1 MVQHKLV
8 QFSRLEDSLRKNVRG
23 KVLLTVPLYQ
33 RKFVWFEDES
43 TGQSIGKEFVQKL
56 ANLEANEASC
66 FLGSLILVEKGIDG
80 ESVSYEVVDG
90 QQRLATLFLIKN
102 IIDKQNSFNPK
113 TTLCSEYFG
122 KCISDPNAENF
133 VNGLLDGRG
142 ELLLNN
148 LKKISFD
155 LIIYSDKSDKS
166 DKSHKEKQDK
176 EEIDGAK
183 IFHEINRLP
192 LLASSPDILKG
203 RIVSKL
209 EARNKN
215 KSVSEDSMDLV
226 KDFLSHW
233 NLMLEYFYFDYSK
246 PTEQSFSE
254 TPEKLSD
261 LLNSIGGEKKVILKF
276 RHRENCINDIQ
287 NYLFMIGSITSRTI
301 NNNPGSNCKDKKRES
316 EVNEPWPKSSEPKNV
331 LQRGNCQIFL
341 QKFDPIVTD
350 EEKLLRFIEVF
361 NAVTDIIK
369 DNEAWMN
376 IRRTP
381 QTKWIKLSNK
391 EQAKAMVFQQ
401 MLAARRKK
409 DWLLQDE
416 AVNFFFELYQ
426 WKIHGKQSDM
436 NKVLELPNIAS
447 QDDIKKNPRSQV
459 WNFEWECW
467 NKILENQLPLSL
479 HESPT
484 GYLLELW
491 KIVRESF
498 VKDEEKCFRTFS
510 IGSAD
515 QEEHFFAWE
524 WHKKRGIGL
533 SNKEIDSV
541 PNLCRIGSS
550 LNTSLGDE
558 EPLVK
563 SELLF
568 GTPENRQINENVW
581 PKLAISAFLT
591 LESKHSSEADYL
603 KLFKKLEEVFR
614 VERKTDGN
622 QKVTVILSK
631 IFEKC
636 HTDPKL

>member
-8 QFSRLEDSLRKNVRG
+8 QFSRLEDSLRKNGRG

-33 RKFVWFEDES
+33 RKFVWFDEES
-43 TGQSIGKEFVQKL
+43 KGESIGKEFVQKL
-56 ANLEANEASC
+56 ATSEANEASF

-113 TTLCSEYFG
+113 TTLCSEYYG
-122 KCISDPNAENF
+122 KGISDPNAEDF
-133 VNGLLDGRG
+133 VNSLLNERG
-142 ELLLNN
+142 EILLNN
-148 LKKISFD
+148 LKKITFD
-155 LIIYSDKSDKS
+155 LIIYSDKSDK
-166 DKSHKEKQDK
+166 EKQDR

-192 LLASSPDILKG
+192 LLASPPEILKG

-209 EARNKN
+209 EAGNKN
-215 KSVSEDSMDLV
+215 KSGSEDSMDLV
-226 KDFLSHW
+226 NNFSSHW
-233 NLMLEYFYFDYSK
+233 NLMLEFFYFDYSK
-246 PTEQSFSE
+246 PTGQSFSE

-261 LLNSIGGEKKVILKF
+261 LLNSIRGEKKVILKF

-287 NYLFMIGSITSRTI
+287 NYLFMIGGITSRTI
-301 NNNPGSNCKDKKRES
+301 SNNLDPNGKDKKRES
-316 EVNEPWPKSSEPKNV
+316 EVDDQWPKSSEPKNV

-341 QKFDPIVTD
+341 QKFDPIITD
-350 EEKLLRFIEVF
+350 EEKLLCFIGVF
-361 NAVTDIIK
+361 NTITDIIN
-369 DNEAWMN
+369 DNQAWMN
-376 IRRTP
+376 LRRKP
-381 QTKWIKLSNK
+381 RSKWIELRNK
-391 EQAKAMVFQQ
+391 EQAKALVFQQ

-409 DWLLQDE
+409 DWLLQNE

-426 WKIHGKQSDM
+426 WKIHGKQSDI

-447 QDDIKKNPRSQV
+447 QDEIEKNPRNQV
-459 WNFEWECW
+459 WNFEWKCW
-467 NKILENQLPLSL
+467 NNILENKRPLSL

-484 GYLLELW
+484 GYSSELW
-491 KIVRESF
+491 NVVRDSF
-498 VKDEEKCFRTFS
+498 VKDSFVKDDQLLIRTFS

-524 WHKKRGIGL
+524 WHKKKGIGL
-533 SNKEIDSV
+533 TNKEIDSV
-541 PNLCRIGSS
+541 PNLCRIGGT

-568 GTPENRQINENVW
+568 GKPGNRQINENVW

-591 LESKHSSEADYL
+591 SELKPSSEAEYL
-603 KLFKKLEEVFR
+603 TLFRTLEEVFK
-614 VERKTDGN
+614 VERKTESN
-622 QKVTVILSK
+622 QDRKVTVELSI
-631 IFEKC
+631 IFEK
-636 HTDPKL
+636 